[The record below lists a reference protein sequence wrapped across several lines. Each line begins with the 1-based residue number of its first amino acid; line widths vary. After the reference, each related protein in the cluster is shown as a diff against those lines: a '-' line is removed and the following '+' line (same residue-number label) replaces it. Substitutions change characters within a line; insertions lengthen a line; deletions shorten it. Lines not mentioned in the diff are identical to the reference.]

1 MNARD
6 GLPIA
11 VLGGEF
17 VGMSRNIGDPASQRY
32 LRVPAFLC
40 HHLCHDHG
48 LSYPSHAHVSVAPPS
63 GSTQEPQVVREQE
76 WMQVPVVE
84 SRNLP

>member
-17 VGMSRNIGDPASQRY
+17 VGMSRNIGECTFWVSNLVADKLPHKLQ
-32 LRVPAFLC
+32 
-40 HHLCHDHG
+40 
-48 LSYPSHAHVSVAPPS
+48 SYAIFA
-63 GSTQEPQVVREQE
+63 GFGA
-76 WMQVPVVE
+76 
-84 SRNLP
+84 